1 MEEFEQAR
9 RARLRLRVGA
19 VVVLVLVALGCAVL
33 AAALTARP
41 ESAQIARDS
50 QSTSAGTADG
60 FSISSPSVF
69 VHVTGAV
76 ARPGLFELADG
87 SRVIDVI
94 AAAGG
99 FTESANRDELNLARL
114 LTDGEQ
120 FSVPEVGELAA
131 DAAASDPRVNLNTAD
146 AAELDTLPRVGPA
159 MAARILAWR
168 EANGRFASIDDL
180 RGVSG
185 IGDKTFEG
193 LRELI
198 TV

>member
-9 RARLRLRVGA
+9 KARLRLRIGA

-33 AAALTARP
+33 ATALTAPPDAVELSRAKP
-41 ESAQIARDS
+41 GESGRE
-50 QSTSAGTADG
+50 
-60 FSISSPSVF
+60 FSVGSPALF

-76 ARPGLFELADG
+76 ARPGLFELAEG
-87 SRVIDVI
+87 ARVIDAI

-99 FTESANRDELNLARL
+99 FTETANRDELNLARL

-120 FSVPEVGELAA
+120 FAVPEVGEESV
-131 DAAASDPRVNLNTAD
+131 DTAASDSRVNLNTAD
-146 AAELDTLPRVGPA
+146 AAALDTLPRIGPA
-159 MAARILAWR
+159 MAARILTWR
-168 EANGRFASIDDL
+168 ESNGPFVTIDDL
-180 RGVSG
+180 RNVAG
-185 IGDKTFEG
+185 IGDATFEG

>member
-1 MEEFEQAR
+1 VEEFEQAR

-33 AAALTARP
+33 ATALTARP
-41 ESAQIARDS
+41 ESAEISRS
-50 QSTSAGTADG
+50 ELGESDG
-60 FSISSPSVF
+60 EFSHSSPSVF

-87 SRVIDVI
+87 ARVIDAI

-99 FTESANRDELNLARL
+99 FTETANREELNLARL

-120 FSVPEVGELAA
+120 FSVPEEGEQAP
-131 DAAASDPRVNLNTAD
+131 DGAASDSRVNLNTAD
-146 AAELDTLPRVGPA
+146 AAALDTLPRVGPA

-168 EANGRFASIDDL
+168 DANGRFTTIDDL
-180 RGVSG
+180 RNVSG
-185 IGDKTFEG
+185 FGDKTFEG

>member
-9 RARLRLRVGA
+9 RARLRVRVGA
-19 VVVLVLVALGCAVL
+19 AVVLVLVALGCAVL

-41 ESAQIARDS
+41 GSAEISGGEPGESGGEFS
-50 QSTSAGTADG
+50 LSA
-60 FSISSPSVF
+60 SSVF

-76 ARPGLFELADG
+76 ARPGLFELAEG
-87 SRVIDVI
+87 ARVIDAI

-99 FTESANRDELNLARL
+99 FTETANREELNLARL

-120 FSVPEVGELAA
+120 FAVPVEGEESA
-131 DAAASDPRVNLNTAD
+131 DAAASDSRVNLNTAD
-146 AAELDTLPRVGPA
+146 AAALDTLPRVGPA
-159 MAARILAWR
+159 MAGRILSWR
-168 EANGRFASIDDL
+168 DANGPFVSIDDL
-180 RGVSG
+180 RNVSG

>member
-1 MEEFEQAR
+1 MEEFEQER
-9 RARLRLRVGA
+9 RAQLRVRTGA

-33 AAALTARP
+33 VTALTARP
-41 ESAQIARDS
+41 ESAEIARGGPGAS
-50 QSTSAGTADG
+50 GSE
-60 FSISSPSVF
+60 FSLSSPSVF

-87 SRVIDVI
+87 ARVIDAI

-99 FTESANRDELNLARL
+99 FTEAADQNQLNLARV

-120 FSVPEVGELAA
+120 LAVLVEGEGEGGA
-131 DAAASDPRVNLNTAD
+131 DAVASDSRVNLNTAD
-146 AAELDTLPRVGPA
+146 AAALDTLPRVGPA

-168 EANGRFASIDDL
+168 DANGRFTSIDDL
-180 RGVSG
+180 RSVSG

>member
-1 MEEFEQAR
+1 MEEFEEAR
-9 RARLRLRVGA
+9 RARLRLRIGA

-33 AAALTARP
+33 VTALTARP
-41 ESAQIARDS
+41 DSAEIYRGEPGETGGQLS
-50 QSTSAGTADG
+50 VSAA
-60 FSISSPSVF
+60 SVF

-87 SRVIDVI
+87 ARVIDVI

-99 FTESANRDELNLARL
+99 FTETADRDELNLARL

-120 FSVPEVGELAA
+120 FAVPEQGEVGA
-131 DAAASDPRVNLNTAD
+131 DAAASDTRVNLNTAD
-146 AAELDTLPRVGPA
+146 AATLDTLPRVGPA

-168 EANGRFASIDDL
+168 DANGRFASIDDL
-180 RGVSG
+180 RNVSG
-185 IGDKTFEG
+185 FGDKTFEG

>member
-9 RARLRLRVGA
+9 KARLRLRIGA

-33 AAALTARP
+33 ATALTAPPDAVELSRAKP
-41 ESAQIARDS
+41 GGSGGEVSVN
-50 QSTSAGTADG
+50 
-60 FSISSPSVF
+60 SPALF

-76 ARPGLFELADG
+76 ARPGLFELAEG
-87 SRVIDVI
+87 ARVIDAI

-99 FTESANRDELNLARL
+99 FTETANRDELNLARL

-120 FSVPEVGELAA
+120 FTVPEIGEESA
-131 DAAASDPRVNLNTAD
+131 DAAASDSRVNLNTAD
-146 AAELDTLPRVGPA
+146 AAALDTLPRIGPA
-159 MAARILAWR
+159 MAARILTWR
-168 EANGRFASIDDL
+168 ESNGPFVTIDDL
-180 RGVSG
+180 RNVAG
-185 IGDKTFEG
+185 IGDATFEG

>member
-1 MEEFEQAR
+1 M
-9 RARLRLRVGA
+9 
-19 VVVLVLVALGCAVL
+19 LVLVALGCAVL
-33 AAALTARP
+33 AAALTSGPASHDISRGEP
-41 ESAQIARDS
+41 SD
-50 QSTSAGTADG
+50 DG
-60 FSISSPSVF
+60 GDFTVNSGSLY

-76 ARPGLFELADG
+76 ARPGLFELAEG
-87 SRVIDVI
+87 SRLIDAI

-99 FTESANRDELNLARL
+99 FTDTANRDQLNLARL

-120 FSVPEVGELAA
+120 FSVPETGADSA

-146 AAELDTLPRVGPA
+146 AAALDTLPRVGPA
-159 MAARILAWR
+159 LAARILAWR

-180 RGVSG
+180 RNVSG

>member
-1 MEEFEQAR
+1 VEEFEQAR
-9 RARLRLRVGA
+9 RARVRLRVGA
-19 VVVLVLVALGCAVL
+19 AVVLVLVALGCAVL
-33 AAALTARP
+33 ATALSARP
-41 ESAQIARDS
+41 DSVEISRDGPGESAGEFAL
-50 QSTSAGTADG
+50 STV
-60 FSISSPSVF
+60 SVF

-76 ARPGLFELADG
+76 ERPGLFELADG
-87 SRVIDVI
+87 ARVIDAI

-99 FTESANRDELNLARL
+99 FTETANREQLNLARL

-120 FSVPEVGELAA
+120 FAVPEVGEQAEDAGPA
-131 DAAASDPRVNLNTAD
+131 DSRVNLNTAD
-146 AAELDTLPRVGPA
+146 AAALDTLPRVGPA

-168 EANGRFASIDDL
+168 EANGRFITIDDL
-180 RGVSG
+180 RNVSG

>member
-9 RARLRLRVGA
+9 KARLRLRIGA

-33 AAALTARP
+33 ATALTAPPDAVELSRAKP
-41 ESAQIARDS
+41 GESGGEVS
-50 QSTSAGTADG
+50 VN
-60 FSISSPSVF
+60 SPALF

-76 ARPGLFELADG
+76 ARPGLFELAEG
-87 SRVIDVI
+87 ARVIDAI

-99 FTESANRDELNLARL
+99 FTETANRDELNLARL

-120 FSVPEVGELAA
+120 FTVPEIGEESA
-131 DAAASDPRVNLNTAD
+131 DAAASDSRVNLNTAD
-146 AAELDTLPRVGPA
+146 AAALDTLPRIGPA
-159 MAARILAWR
+159 MAARILTWR
-168 EANGRFASIDDL
+168 ESNGPFVTIDDL
-180 RGVSG
+180 RNVAG
-185 IGDKTFEG
+185 IGDATFEG